1 MSCLV
6 VDYPVHDFGDLTFK
20 HLEKDEHFMHVP
32 FPRTVGRANKLLSG
46 AVSGA
51 VGAGHTCIM
60 LGGDHRYRVL
70 LHIFPNYLV
79 QTNPKNLI
87 HI

>member
-1 MSCLV
+1 
-6 VDYPVHDFGDLTFK
+6 YAVHDFGDLTFK

-60 LGGDHRYRVL
+60 LGGDH
-70 LHIFPNYLV
+70 
-79 QTNPKNLI
+79 
-87 HI
+87 